1 MQGHV
6 PSTNNT
12 TTTTTILT
20 CKDPFQLSE
29 LCGYLVPRI
38 WTEKTTRPNS
48 KRNALFKHYCQKIF
62 RDTQISCGCIL
73 LALYYLQ
80 QLKLANNAS
89 LLKSES
95 HMFTISLMLANKF
108 LDDNTFTNKTWSE
121 VSGIPITELNLM
133 EMQYL
138 SALNYKIYVHCI
150 RFCSWATQCQ
160 QWLDQCRFT
169 STSTNST
176 NSNLTSIPNFITSNT
191 NTNTNNNTNNNN
203 NNSNNNSNNNNTIR
217 IKRSLSSYDTN
228 NVQRST
234 KKRMILPIPKPLYHP
249 YYHYQPPA
257 PVPSSQSSSLSS
269 SHPFLLKDHYDAV
282 SSSFQ
287 PILQSIEPSMIN
299 WSMPILSH
307 RHHHHP
313 LHHHGLTTTTASVTT
328 TAATSAYA
336 TYHHHPSHL
345 VNRIRCLEIE

>member
-6 PSTNNT
+6 PSTNNNNN

-38 WTEKTTRPNS
+38 WTDKTTRPNS
-48 KRNALFKHYCQKIF
+48 KRNALFKHYCQKLF

-80 QLKLANNAS
+80 QLKQANNTS

-121 VSGIPITELNLM
+121 VSGIPITELNLL

-138 SALNYKIYVHCI
+138 SALNYQIYVHCI

-160 QWLDQCRFT
+160 QWLDQCRFA
-169 STSTNST
+169 SISTNANT
-176 NSNLTSIPNFITSNT
+176 TSLPNFITSNT
-191 NTNTNNNTNNNN
+191 NTNNNNN
-203 NNSNNNSNNNNTIR
+203 DNTILR

-249 YYHYQPPA
+249 YYHYQPP
-257 PVPSSQSSSLSS
+257 VS
-269 SHPFLLKDHYDAV
+269 SHPLQTSSHSFLLKDHYDTV

-313 LHHHGLTTTTASVTT
+313 LHHHGLTTTPTSVNT

-336 TYHHHPSHL
+336 TYHQHPSHL